1 MRQVYIYRA
10 GLIYRNG
17 GGFYAARIKLVADLW
32 ANTAAVHE

>member
-1 MRQVYIYRA
+1 MRQVYIYRVS
-10 GLIYRNG
+10 LIYRSG